1 MQDWRPHAAALAE
14 RVTHTSS
21 RWYEPVVSTSRHLFV
36 PRWWERDDAGWRLHD
51 GPSDPER
58 WLNAAYGDTSLVTR
72 VGPCHADH
80 AAEGDDR
87 PVGRPTSSSTLPS
100 LVINMFRHAR
110 LGSRDALL
118 DIGTGSGYGAALA
131 TRRLGNA
138 RVTSVDVDPYLVE
151 AARERLDCVGLHPV
165 VETVDA
171 TADLPGTY
179 DRIVATVAV
188 RPIPASWLA
197 ALRPGG
203 RLVTT
208 IAGTSLLVT
217 AEKNEDGGATGR
229 VEWERAGFMQ
239 TRHGDDYPPGVDK
252 LLAAARHLDGE
263 QVTAGRYPVVNV
275 GEAWDLASM
284 LDITTPG
291 VTHQY
296 EQHGD
301 RRTALMAHPDGS
313 WSRATAHADEPPT
326 IHQAGPRRL
335 WDTLHEIRTYW
346 LTNGELPVRGARV
359 FIKPDG
365 TTYLARGGWRA
376 RL

>member
-1 MQDWRPHAAALAE
+1 MQDWRPYATALAE

-21 RWYEPVVSTSRHLFV
+21 RWYAPVAGTPRHLFV
-36 PRWWERDDAGWRLHD
+36 PRWWGRGDVGWRLQD
-51 GPSDPER
+51 GPSDESR
-58 WLNAAYGDTSLVTR
+58 WLGSAYGDTSLVTR
-72 VGPCHADH
+72 VGPRHADH
-80 AAEGDDR
+80 AADGDDR
-87 PVGRPTSSSTLPS
+87 PTGWPTSSSTLPS
-100 LVINMFRHAR
+100 LVITMFRHAR
-110 LGSRDALL
+110 LGASDALL

-131 TRRLGNA
+131 TRRLGDE

-151 AARERLDCVGLHPV
+151 AARERLDQVGLCPA

-229 VEWERAGFMQ
+229 VEWDRAGFMK

-263 QVTAGRYPVVNV
+263 QVAVGRYPVVNV

-296 EQHGD
+296 EEHGD
-301 RRTALMAHPDGS
+301 QRMALMTHPDGS
-313 WSRATAHADEPPT
+313 WARATAHADEPPT

-335 WDTLHEIRTYW
+335 WDTLDEIRDYW

-359 FIKPDG
+359 FVKPDG
-365 TTYLARGGWRA
+365 TTYLARGRWRA
-376 RL
+376 KL

>member
-1 MQDWRPHAAALAE
+1 MQDWRPYAVALAE

-21 RWYEPVVSTSRHLFV
+21 RWRAPVASTPRHLFV
-36 PRWWERDDAGWRLHD
+36 PRWWERDGTGWTLHD
-51 GPSDPER
+51 GPSDESC
-58 WLNAAYGDTSLVTR
+58 WLASAYGDTSLVTR

-80 AAEGDDR
+80 AVGGDSR
-87 PVGRPTSSSTLPS
+87 PTGRPTSSSTLPS
-100 LVINMFRHAR
+100 LVINMFRHAK
-110 LGSRDALL
+110 LGDSDTLL

-131 TRRLGNA
+131 ARRLGDKH
-138 RVTSVDVDPYLVE
+138 VTSVDVDPYLVE
-151 AARERLDCVGLHPV
+151 AARERLDQVGLRPA

-188 RPIPASWLA
+188 RPIPAGWLA
-197 ALRPGG
+197 ALKPGG

-217 AEKNEDGGATGR
+217 AEKDEDGGATGR
-229 VEWERAGFMQ
+229 VEWDRAGFMR
-239 TRHGDDYPPGVDK
+239 TRHGDDYPPGVDQ

-263 QVTAGRYPVVNV
+263 RVSVGRYPVVNV
-275 GEAWDLASM
+275 GEAWDLSSM
-284 LDITTPG
+284 LDITMPG
-291 VTHQY
+291 VIHQY
-296 EQHGD
+296 EQHAEQ
-301 RRTALMAHPDGS
+301 RTALMAHPDGS
-313 WSRATAHADEPPT
+313 WARATAQAEDPPT
-326 IHQAGPRRL
+326 VHQTGPRRL
-335 WDTLHEIRTYW
+335 WDTLDEIRTYW